1 MIYIAIYTY
10 EVAMLVTLFVLLFCI
25 GLLYLVSWLVDP
37 DDEDHWD
44 DYY

>member
-1 MIYIAIYTY
+1 
-10 EVAMLVTLFVLLFCI
+10 MLTGIFVLLMCI
-25 GLLYLVSWLVDP
+25 GLLYLVAWLVDP